1 MTNRIGNKLKG
12 RRALPVLILLLAVL
26 LLLVRLTALA
36 QAGHSGTGAGDNG
49 NGVNSGGDGAGGFS
63 EDGSGAGGARSN
75 TADSTDP
82 GAALAA
88 PAGNQPPA
96 EIIDTGQH
104 LNRRQ
109 MEEALATAKEERWA
123 IHLKDGA
130 EGGRIRCLTL
140 PHHLPAAGLTIHA
153 LEELSGRREKPGVII
168 LMGPNHQNIGPAAA
182 VTSAVWQTAYGRVEP
197 QKEIIAALL
206 REGLAAEA
214 LECFPQEH
222 SLGMV
227 IPWLAKFLP
236 DTPVVPLLFHY
247 QYPMKDLEKLLGV
260 LEPWLEEDGL
270 LLVSVDFSH
279 HQEADE
285 AARNDEKT
293 AQLLEKGDWRTLA
306 GLSSDY
312 LDSPTL
318 VAAMVRY
325 SLDRKLTGPAV
336 LAHTNTGRLTGIA
349 GQEVTSY
356 FVLAYTEKEAEEQ

>member
-26 LLLVRLTALA
+26 FLLIRLAALA
-36 QAGHSGTGAGDNG
+36 QAGDSSTGAGDS
-49 NGVNSGGDGAGGFS
+49 VNSGGDGAGGFS
-63 EDGSGAGGARSN
+63 EGGSSGRSS
-75 TADSTDP
+75 TADNTDP
-82 GAALAA
+82 GAALTA
-88 PAGNQPPA
+88 PAGNQSPG

-109 MEEALATAKEERWA
+109 MEDALAMAKEDRWA

-153 LEELSGRREKPGVII
+153 LEELAGRQEKPGVII

-182 VTSAVWQTAYGRVEP
+182 VTSAGWQTAYGRVEP

-214 LECFPQEH
+214 VECFPQEH

-260 LEPWLEEDGL
+260 LDPWLEEDGL
-270 LLVSVDFSH
+270 LLISVDFSH
-279 HQEADE
+279 HQKADE
-285 AARNDEKT
+285 AARYDEKT

-325 SLDRKLTGPAV
+325 SLDRALTGPAV
-336 LAHTNTGRLTGIA
+336 MAHTNTGRLTGIA

-356 FVLAYTEKEAEEQ
+356 FVLAYTEKEAEGQ